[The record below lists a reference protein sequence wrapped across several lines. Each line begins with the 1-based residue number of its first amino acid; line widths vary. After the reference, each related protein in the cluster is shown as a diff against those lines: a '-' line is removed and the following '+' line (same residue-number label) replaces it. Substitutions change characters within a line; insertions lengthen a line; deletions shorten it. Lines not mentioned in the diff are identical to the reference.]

1 MLLDELRAAGV
12 ALYIGN
18 RVIGQDRASRMLF
31 GIQSTLDEDVKLG
44 ILERRRRVDRADWV
58 WLDVPAIITR
68 PTFDAAQA
76 QLQKNY
82 ERSNRHMRSE
92 CQYFLRGRWFK
103 CAACQGA
110 MYGHTQTQKKKG
122 RSYRYYACTSRA
134 NPNKDK
140 RCKGSIRGDDAD
152 GQVWSAVVSFLLT
165 PAAVL
170 KHMEAHQNRAST
182 KQEHIAVEQDS
193 IQRALEECDHDDA
206 KWKHAYDVDAID
218 ALELR
223 QYRAQIGERRQRLQ
237 EQADSLQ
244 ARLNTL
250 ALSAQQAQRLV
261 RYTESLVQ
269 GYVDSHVETIVKAVK
284 SGHDA
289 DLDASDAI
297 LADELRERWDDWGKR
312 RVGLEALRQAT
323 IGRVLSSQRAQVRAQ
338 LDALSVLDKQA
349 LLDQLGIVAYWTRG
363 ERLKIVGNIALG

>member
-1 MLLDELRAAGV
+1 MDACRKVAAEHGYAIPDALVIADEGFSGDWLDRPGFVRLHAFIRSNAIQAVFAQYSDRLSRKSWVQGMLLDELRAAGV

-18 RVIGQDRASRMLF
+18 RLIGQDRASRMLF

-170 KHMEAHQNRAST
+170 KHMEAHQ
-182 KQEHIAVEQDS
+182 
-193 IQRALEECDHDDA
+193 
-206 KWKHAYDVDAID
+206 
-218 ALELR
+218 
-223 QYRAQIGERRQRLQ
+223 
-237 EQADSLQ
+237 
-244 ARLNTL
+244 
-250 ALSAQQAQRLV
+250 
-261 RYTESLVQ
+261 
-269 GYVDSHVETIVKAVK
+269 
-284 SGHDA
+284 
-289 DLDASDAI
+289 
-297 LADELRERWDDWGKR
+297 
-312 RVGLEALRQAT
+312 
-323 IGRVLSSQRAQVRAQ
+323 
-338 LDALSVLDKQA
+338 
-349 LLDQLGIVAYWTRG
+349 
-363 ERLKIVGNIALG
+363 